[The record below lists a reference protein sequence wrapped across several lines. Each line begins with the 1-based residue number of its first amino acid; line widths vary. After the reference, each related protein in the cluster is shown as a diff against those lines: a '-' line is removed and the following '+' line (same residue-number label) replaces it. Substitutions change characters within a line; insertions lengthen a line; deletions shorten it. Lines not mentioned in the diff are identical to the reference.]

1 MARLRNSGP
10 VWLTSAPRHVALRRG
25 RLRTGARAARAAGL
39 GLLTTAALAIAVSSV
54 PQPTP
59 ARAGTPAATLV
70 AGKDVRRLEAWNGP
84 LRSAP
89 VAREGS
95 FPAPVSWTL
104 FDARPAGALSEA
116 RFSAPQPAPS
126 VPSEWRETEFPQVAA
141 VDGRTVE
148 AEGVRIRLSGLALPA
163 AEETCRTLDGRMEA
177 CATRAATQLELITRF
192 RKVACRYRLIGTTEA
207 VGTCR
212 LGTSD
217 LAERLVKAGYVRR
230 VDDKAR
236 VAAAN

>member
-1 MARLRNSGP
+1 
-10 VWLTSAPRHVALRRG
+10 VALRRG
-25 RLRTGARAARAAGL
+25 RLRTGARVVRAAGL
-39 GLLTTAALAIAVSSV
+39 GLIATAALAIAMSSL
-54 PQPTP
+54 PPPAP
-59 ARAGTPAATLV
+59 ARAGTPASTVLG
-70 AGKDVRRLEAWNGP
+70 GKDVQRLEAWNGP

-89 VAREGS
+89 VAPEES
-95 FPAPVSWTL
+95 LPAPVSWTL

-116 RFSAPQPAPS
+116 RFSVPPQTPS
-126 VPSEWRETEFPQVAA
+126 VASGWRETEFPQVAA

-148 AEGVRIRLSGLALPA
+148 AEGVRIRVSGLALPA
-163 AEETCRTLDGRMEA
+163 PEDTCRTLDGRMEA

-192 RKVACRYRLIGTTEA
+192 RKVACRYRLVGAADA

-230 VDDKAR
+230 IDDNVR